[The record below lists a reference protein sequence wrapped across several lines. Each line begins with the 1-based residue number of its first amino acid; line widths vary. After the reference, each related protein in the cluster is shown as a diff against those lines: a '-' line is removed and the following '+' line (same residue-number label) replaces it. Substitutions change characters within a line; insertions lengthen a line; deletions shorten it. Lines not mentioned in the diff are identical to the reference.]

1 MAGIPKECT
10 VSGEAIT
17 IIAAEGSDVVRFVD
31 AIDRLPT
38 DLPEWVLIGGV
49 AVVLRVGGTHRATV
63 DIDTLAR
70 ESKRLVELLVN
81 VGGEQRA
88 AHKLIVPV
96 ATQLDVMAVGSVP
109 DPSTVEP
116 SEHVFALAREFAFTT
131 ATTESVEVLNERGQA
146 IVSASLRVAT
156 TAGLI
161 ALKSVSLPRRADSNN
176 PAKATS
182 DTIDLLA
189 LFETTSAE
197 EIATDLVV
205 APSTLRQWIA
215 ATCKRVFVDD
225 KRYTEAR
232 LRASRQAINPGAM
245 LLAAQVTEALA
256 TGIGNEVDG

>member
-1 MAGIPKECT
+1 M
-10 VSGEAIT
+10 SGEAIT
-17 IIAAEGSDVVRFVD
+17 IVATEDSDVVRFVD
-31 AIDRLPT
+31 AIARLPT
-38 DLPEWVLIGGV
+38 ELPEWVLIGGV

-70 ESKRLVELLVN
+70 ESNRLVELLIN

-116 SEHVFALAREFAFTT
+116 SEYVFALVREFAFAT
-131 ATTESVEVLNERGQA
+131 ATAESVEVLNDRGGPIA
-146 IVSASLRVAT
+146 SASLRVAT

-176 PAKATS
+176 PAKVTS

-189 LFETTSAE
+189 LFETMSADD
-197 EIATDLVV
+197 IARDLVD
-205 APSTLRQWIA
+205 APLPLRRWIA
-215 ATCKRVFVDD
+215 QTCKRVFVDD

-232 LRASRQAINPGAM
+232 LRASRQAINPGAL
-245 LLAAQVTEALA
+245 LLAARVAEALA
-256 TGIGNEVDG
+256 SGIDSD